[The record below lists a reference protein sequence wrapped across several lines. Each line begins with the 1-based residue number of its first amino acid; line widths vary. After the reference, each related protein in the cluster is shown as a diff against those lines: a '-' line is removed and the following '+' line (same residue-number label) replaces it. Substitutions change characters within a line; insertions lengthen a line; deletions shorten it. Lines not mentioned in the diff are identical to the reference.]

1 MVDLRLSSLTVV
13 KKADNVGRDEPM
25 LWTMFI
31 ELSLDTLNSHQFVI
45 TTDPVVGKLGKAGK
59 GDTLSIP
66 AAVGR
71 YHHDGGGV
79 GLVGVAVA
87 AFDNDLRTDAQIHA
101 GYAAGAAALNQAIVD
116 HFPVYGFA
124 EVGDAE
130 KADIQAKMRQAILAA
145 FVAESVARTL
155 LGGKALGGATYTKTV
170 TGPNLDEPFTL
181 SLHAKNDRAIYTV
194 AGRLQKQA

>member
-13 KKADNVGRDEPM
+13 KKADSVGRDEPM

-59 GDTLSIP
+59 GDTLPIP

-87 AFDNDLRTDAQIHA
+87 AFDNDLRTDAQIRA
-101 GYAAGAAALNQAIVD
+101 GYAAGA
-116 HFPVYGFA
+116 
-124 EVGDAE
+124 
-130 KADIQAKMRQAILAA
+130 
-145 FVAESVARTL
+145 
-155 LGGKALGGATYTKTV
+155 
-170 TGPNLDEPFTL
+170 
-181 SLHAKNDRAIYTV
+181 
-194 AGRLQKQA
+194 